1 MNPTTEHTQAA
12 ENAPNDRPR
21 GAVNPAAEP
30 RKGVSHGLLVLL
42 SIVAVTGVINFFVVN
57 QRAFLNF
64 YYLPVVF
71 GAYTMGL
78 RRGVYSALLSC
89 GIVLGIAFL
98 NDGQFHA
105 SDAEAWMRWLDL
117 GTWACFLVLTSYLV
131 GSLYEQKES
140 QLLEIRDAYQGIIEI
155 MSKLIDSVDRY
166 TENHSRR
173 VAEFASEVA
182 RAMGLKDSEVEDIR
196 IGAFLHDI
204 GKVDIST
211 EVLRKAARLTD
222 EEFAEMRRHVD
233 KGEVMVRSMGGILKH
248 VIPMVAFHH
257 ERWDGKGYKGLR
269 GEDIPLGARIIAVAD
284 TYDAI
289 VIDRAYRKGRT
300 HEQAVRIIAQES
312 GRQFDS
318 RVVEV
323 FLRLYGADVQ
333 LDVTPASDS
342 RAA

>member
-1 MNPTTEHTQAA
+1 MSPNSEHARAT
-12 ENAPNDRPR
+12 ENAPIDRARSAANLATAPR
-21 GAVNPAAEP
+21 T
-30 RKGVSHGLLVLL
+30 GVSRGLLVLL

-71 GAYTMGL
+71 GAYTLGL

-98 NDGQFHA
+98 NEGQFHA
-105 SDAEAWMRWLDL
+105 GDAQGWMRWLDL
-117 GTWACFLVLTSYLV
+117 GTWACFLVLTSYVV
-131 GSLYEQKES
+131 GTLYEQKEA
-140 QLLEIRDAYQGIIEI
+140 QLREIRDAYQGIIEI

-182 RAMGLKDSEVEDIR
+182 RAMGIKDSEVEDIR

-211 EVLRKAARLTD
+211 EVLRKAARLT
-222 EEFAEMRRHVD
+222 EEEMAEMKRHVD
-233 KGEVMVRSMGGILKH
+233 TGELMVRSMGGILKH

-257 ERWDGKGYKGLR
+257 ERWDGQGYKSLR
-269 GEDIPLGARIIAVAD
+269 GEEIPLGARIIAVAD

-300 HEQAVRIIAQES
+300 HEQALRIIAQES
-312 GRQFDS
+312 GRQFDPK
-318 RVVEV
+318 VVEV

-333 LDVTPASDS
+333 LDVTPANDS

>member
-1 MNPTTEHTQAA
+1 MTTATEQANEVATTATDRTRDASNPATE
-12 ENAPNDRPR
+12 PPR
-21 GAVNPAAEP
+21 G
-30 RKGVSHGLLVLL
+30 VSRGLLVLL

-71 GAYTMGL
+71 GAYTLGL

-105 SDAEAWMRWLDL
+105 SDAQAWMRWLDL

-131 GSLYEQKES
+131 GSLYEQKEA

-182 RAMGLKDSEVEDIR
+182 RAMGMKDSEVEDIR

-204 GKVDIST
+204 GKVDVST
-211 EVLRKAARLTD
+211 EVLRKAARLTE
-222 EEFAEMRRHVD
+222 EEFAEMKRHVD

-269 GEDIPLGARIIAVAD
+269 GEEIPLGARIIAVAD

-300 HEQAVRIIAQES
+300 HDQAVRIIAQES
-312 GRQFDS
+312 GRQFDPK
-318 RVVEV
+318 VVEV
-323 FLRLYGADVQ
+323 FLRLYGSDVV
-333 LDVTPASDS
+333 LEASSSDDS